1 MKGFR
6 LLFLLITLGFLASTV
21 GAQQDEMIIL
31 HFSFHLGVSQ
41 NPPGDRM
48 LPRVSRH
55 IIFSLDD
62 TKVFSKLED
71 GSVVQWDLET
81 REEEYIT
88 TTKNLFAYSPDR
100 NLLLVRKK
108 NNDITLIPLD
118 TNQEIVLT
126 SGTFEHGSLSAN
138 GKFVALS
145 RGDKEIEIWDAD
157 QKRVIKR
164 LKAVEPVRNG
174 LAISYDGQ
182 YVAAAEGTYRDG
194 EGHRTKIEVWDIKR
208 DTPADLI
215 DTGII
220 LGVWNLHFSPDASML
235 AADSQIEAQAGVRVW
250 DRSTRKQLFKRD
262 FLKAYWARAVT
273 FASEGKYIAL
283 GDESGVI
290 GFWNIKEN
298 KELFLMKIVDTGIE
312 SLAFSHDGRYMAVGL
327 FDSTV
332 QIWELKS
339 DL

>member
-6 LLFLLITLGFLASTV
+6 LLFLLFVIGFLAFTV
-21 GAQQDEMIIL
+21 GGQQDEMIIPQL
-31 HFSFHLGVSQ
+31 SFHFGVSQ

-48 LPRVSRH
+48 LPRVSRRTV
-55 IIFSLDD
+55 FSLDD
-62 TKVFSKLED
+62 TKIISKLEE

-81 REEEYIT
+81 REEKHIT
-88 TTKNLFAYSPDR
+88 TTKDLFAYSPAR
-100 NLLLVRKK
+100 HLLLVRKE
-108 NNDITLIPLD
+108 NDDVTLIALD
-118 TNQEIVLT
+118 TNQEMVLT
-126 SGTFEHGSLSAN
+126 NGAFEHGSLSAN

-145 RGDKEIEIWDAD
+145 RGDREIEIWDAD
-157 QKRVIKR
+157 QKQLVKR

-194 EGHRTKIEVWDIKR
+194 EGHRTNIEVWDIKQ

-220 LGVWNLHFSPDASML
+220 LGVWNIYFSPDASML
-235 AADSQIEAQAGVRVW
+235 AADSQIKAQAGIRVW
-250 DRSTRKQLFKRD
+250 DRSTREQLCIID
-262 FLKAYWARAVT
+262 NLEAYWARALT
-273 FASEGKYIAL
+273 FALDGKYIAL
-283 GDESGVI
+283 GDESGVLI
-290 GFWNIKEN
+290 LSNIKEDREVFAL
-298 KELFLMKIVDTGIE
+298 KVDTGIE
-312 SLAFSHDGRYMAVGL
+312 SLAFSHDGKYMAVGL

-332 QIWELKS
+332 QIWEIKS

>member
-1 MKGFR
+1 MERFK
-6 LLFLLITLGFLASTV
+6 LLFLLFFLGFLVSTV
-21 GAQQDEMIIL
+21 GGQQDEMIIPQL
-31 HFSFHLGVSQ
+31 SFHFGVSQ
-41 NPPGDRM
+41 PPPGDRM

-55 IIFSLDD
+55 IAFSLDD
-62 TKVFSKLED
+62 TKIISKLED

-88 TTKNLFAYSPDR
+88 TTKDLFAYSPAQ

-108 NNDITLIPLD
+108 NDDVTLIPLD

-138 GKFVALS
+138 GKLVALS
-145 RGDKEIEIWDAD
+145 HGDKGIEIWDAD
-157 QKRVIKR
+157 QKRLLKR

-174 LAISYDGQ
+174 LAISHDGQ
-182 YVAAAEGTYRDG
+182 YVAAAEGTYRDS
-194 EGHRTKIEVWDIKR
+194 EGHRTNIEVWDIKQ

-220 LGVWNLHFSPDASML
+220 LGVWNLHFSPDGSML
-235 AADSQIEAQAGVRVW
+235 AVDSQIDAKAGIRVW
-250 DRSTRKQLFKRD
+250 ERSTREQLCLID
-262 FLKAYWARAVT
+262 NLEAYWARALT
-273 FASEGKYIAL
+273 FVLDGKYIAL
-283 GDESGVI
+283 GDESGVLM
-290 GFWNIKEN
+290 FLNIKEDR
-298 KELFLMKIVDTGIE
+298 EVFALRVDTGIE
-312 SLAFSHDGRYMAVGL
+312 SLAFSHDGKYMAVGL

>member
-1 MKGFR
+1 MNRFK
-6 LLFLLITLGFLASTV
+6 LLFLLFVVGFLAFTAS
-21 GAQQDEMIIL
+21 AQQNEMIIPQL
-31 HFSFHLGVSQ
+31 SFHFGVSQ

-71 GSVVQWDLET
+71 GRVVQWDLET

-88 TTKNLFAYSPDR
+88 ATKDLFAYSPAQ
-100 NLLLVRKK
+100 NLLLVRQK
-108 NNDITLIPLD
+108 NDDVTLISLD
-118 TNQEIVLT
+118 TNQEVVLT

-145 RGDKEIEIWDAD
+145 RGDEEIEIWDAD
-157 QKRVIKR
+157 QKWLLKR

-174 LAISYDGQ
+174 LAISHDGQ

-194 EGHRTKIEVWDIKR
+194 EGHRTNIEVWDIKQ

-235 AADSQIEAQAGVRVW
+235 AVDSQIEAQAGIRVW
-250 DRSTRKQLFKRD
+250 ERSTKEQLFGID
-262 FLKAYWARAVT
+262 NLGAYWARAVT
-273 FASEGKYIAL
+273 FALDGKYIAL
-283 GDESGVI
+283 GDESGAVML
-290 GFWNIKEN
+290 WNIKEN
-298 KELFLMKIVDTGIE
+298 KEVFSMEIDIGIE

>member
-6 LLFLLITLGFLASTV
+6 LLFLLIVVGLLASTV
-21 GAQQDEMIIL
+21 GAQQDEMIIPRL
-31 HFSFHLGVSQ
+31 SFHFGVSQ

-62 TKVFSKLED
+62 TKIICKMVD
-71 GSVVQWDLET
+71 GNVVEWDLEI
-81 REEEYIT
+81 RKEKYIT
-88 TTKNLFAYSPDR
+88 TTEDLFSYSPAQ

-108 NNDITLIPLD
+108 NDDVTLIPLY

-157 QKRVIKR
+157 RKR
-164 LKAVEPVRNG
+164 LLKRLRTVEPVRNG
-174 LAISYDGQ
+174 LAISDDGQ
-182 YVAAAEGTYRDG
+182 YLAAAEGTYRDG
-194 EGHRTKIEVWDIKR
+194 EGHRTNIEVWDIKQ

-235 AADSQIEAQAGVRVW
+235 AVDSQIEAQAGIRVW
-250 DRSTRKQLFKRD
+250 ERSTREQLCLID
-262 FLKAYWARAVT
+262 NLEAYWARALT
-273 FASEGKYIAL
+273 FVLDGKYIAL
-283 GDESGVI
+283 GDESGVLI
-290 GFWNIKEN
+290 LSNIKEDR
-298 KELFLMKIVDTGIE
+298 EVFALRADTGIE

>member
-1 MKGFR
+1 MGFR
-6 LLFLLITLGFLASTV
+6 LLCLLFAIGFLASTV
-21 GAQQDEMIIL
+21 GAQQDEMIIPQL
-31 HFSFHLGVSQ
+31 SFHFGVSQ
-41 NPPGDRM
+41 NPPDDRM

-55 IIFSLDD
+55 IVFGVED
-62 TKVFSKLED
+62 TKIISKLED

-81 REEEYIT
+81 RKEKYIT
-88 TTKNLFAYSPDR
+88 TTKDLFAYSPAQ

-108 NNDITLIPLD
+108 NDDVTLISLD
-118 TNQEIVLT
+118 TNQEVVLT
-126 SGTFEHGSLSAN
+126 SGTFERGSLSAN

-145 RGDKEIEIWDAD
+145 RGDEEIEIWDAD
-157 QKRVIKR
+157 QKRLLKR

-174 LAISYDGQ
+174 LAISHDGQ

-194 EGHRTKIEVWDIKR
+194 EGHRTNIEVWDIKQNA
-208 DTPADLI
+208 PADLI

-235 AADSQIEAQAGVRVW
+235 AVDSQIEAKAGIRVW
-250 DRSTRKQLFKRD
+250 ERSTKDQLFGID
-262 FLKAYWARAVT
+262 NLGAYWARAVT
-273 FASEGKYIAL
+273 FALDGKYIAL

-290 GFWNIKEN
+290 GLWNIKEN
-298 KELFLMKIVDTGIE
+298 KELFLMKIVDAGIE